1 MSRSDFFWGV
11 REVDDWTLEDI
22 QQRTKLRTWKG
33 LALAY
38 IITYILDTNP
48 PMNTAAA
55 AAARSVTT
63 EGRTPDWLVLAVPRD
78 GNWRPQGRGHLR
90 SWLCPCGDISQHPL
104 ASWAVIYLMTQP
116 AAGRT
121 AFKASELIAAGDGHI
136 LYSSSHSLLHYFPS
150 SAWPWLPS
158 SAIWSQGLIR
168 RWLLIRPAYQ

>member
-55 AAARSVTT
+55 AAAAARSVTT
-63 EGRTPDWLVLAVPRD
+63 EGRTPD
-78 GNWRPQGRGHLR
+78 
-90 SWLCPCGDISQHPL
+90 
-104 ASWAVIYLMTQP
+104 
-116 AAGRT
+116 
-121 AFKASELIAAGDGHI
+121 
-136 LYSSSHSLLHYFPS
+136 
-150 SAWPWLPS
+150 
-158 SAIWSQGLIR
+158 
-168 RWLLIRPAYQ
+168 